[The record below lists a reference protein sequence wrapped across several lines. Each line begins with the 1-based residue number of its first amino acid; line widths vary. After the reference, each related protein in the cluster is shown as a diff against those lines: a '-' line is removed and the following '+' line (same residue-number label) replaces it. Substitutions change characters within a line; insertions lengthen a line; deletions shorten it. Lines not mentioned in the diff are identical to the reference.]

1 MPELTCFRLLDAES
15 PAGPLA
21 EAVRQVNVGQGGA
34 AVFTLDPV
42 SFEQVP
48 NAPFAYWVEEKVRR
62 LFKELPA
69 FESQG
74 RTARQGLA
82 TADDFRFVRCW
93 WEVPVQA
100 DGSPVRRWWPFA
112 KGGAYSPYYADL
124 HLVVNW
130 GRSGAEVKQNIIRK
144 YPYLNGKAEFV
155 AKNPDFYF
163 RPGLTWPRRTTSG
176 MSARALPMGCVFA
189 DKGPAA
195 FVKGGSGDLWGIL
208 GIMQSAHFA
217 HLVSLQLAAA
227 DSAARS
233 YEVGVIQRTP
243 IPGTASPDDLS
254 ELGRL
259 AYSLW
264 ANKRSFDTFQELSHA
279 FVSPWIGAGPD
290 ALSAYEASLT
300 RAHARLLSDESQQQA
315 RADCITERLFGFKV
329 PVEVPEPG
337 TEGQPVDEEEDASG
351 NLDAARMLVSYLTGV
366 TFGRW
371 VIPADPEE
379 LRKPPADPF
388 APLPIHAPGAAPAE
402 AAKLSFAEDAAGE
415 SPLLNSCLAALRQ
428 ATGLASVD
436 GYEQDLA
443 GRLGVPALRDYLNRP
458 AGFFADHLSVY
469 SKSRRKAPIYWP
481 LSTRSG
487 EFILWIYYPQLDA
500 DSLPRLITEVLD
512 PRLRSLNEE
521 IATLVGE
528 GRTAGR
534 RGKLEALRLELSEM
548 RHDFQ
553 ELIAKGY
560 KPDLN
565 DGVLLTACPLAKYF
579 RHAGFRAKLEA
590 CWRELARGD
599 YDWSHLAMSMWPE
612 RVVAACKQDR
622 SITIAHG
629 REDLCPAEPLKAT
642 RGRKKK
648 AD

>member
-21 EAVRQVNVGQGGA
+21 EAVRQVSVGQGGP

-62 LFKELPA
+62 LFKDLPA
-69 FESQG
+69 FESAN
-74 RTARQGLA
+74 RTARVGLQ
-82 TADDFRFVRCW
+82 TGDDFRFVRCW
-93 WEVPVQA
+93 WEVPAQNA
-100 DGSPVRRWWPFA
+100 DSLKRRWWPFA
-112 KGGAYSPYYADL
+112 KGGAFSTYYADL
-124 HLVVNW
+124 HLVVNFQDN
-130 GRSGAEVKQNIIRK
+130 GAELRCCDAARVQNDS
-144 YPYLNGKAEFV
+144 F
-155 AKNPDFYF
+155 FF
-163 RPGLTWPRRTTSG
+163 RPGLTWSTRSQIG
-176 MSARALPMGCVFA
+176 FSIKLLPAGCVFA
-189 DKGPAA
+189 HMGPSA
-195 FVKGGSGDLWGIL
+195 FVNKPED
-208 GIMQSAHFA
+208 AFA
-217 HLVSLQLAAA
+217 YLALLNAA
-227 DSAARS
+227 CTKALIDIIVPVHS
-233 YEVGVIQRTP
+233 YETGAIQRTP
-243 IPGTASPDDLS
+243 IPGAASPDELNQ
-254 ELGRL
+254 LGRL
-259 AYSLW
+259 ASKLW
-264 ANKRSFDTFQELSHA
+264 ASKRSFDTVQEVSHV
-279 FVSPWIGAGPD
+279 FVCPWLGALPA
-290 ALSAYEASLT
+290 ALSICETSLT
-300 RAHARLLSDESQQQA
+300 QTHARLLSDESEKQA
-315 RADCITERLFGFKV
+315 TVDCITEELFGFKV

-366 TFGRW
+366 AFGRW

-402 AAKLSFAEDAAGE
+402 AAKLYFAEDAAGE

-487 EFILWIYYPQLDA
+487 EFILWIYYPKLDP

-512 PRLRSLNEE
+512 PRLRSLSEE

-612 RVVAACKQDR
+612 RVVVACKQDR
-622 SITIAHG
+622 SIAIAHG

>member
-21 EAVRQVNVGQGGA
+21 DAVRQVNAGQGGP

-42 SFEQVP
+42 SFKQVP
-48 NAPFAYWVEEKVRR
+48 NAPFAYWVEEKVRQ
-62 LFKELPA
+62 LFKDLPA
-69 FESQG
+69 FESPD
-74 RTARQGLA
+74 RSARVGLQ
-82 TADDFRFVRCW
+82 TGDDFRFVRCW

-100 DGSPVRRWWPFA
+100 DGLPVRRWWPFA
-112 KGGAYSPYYADL
+112 KGGAFSPYYADL
-124 HLVVNW
+124 YLVVNW
-130 GRSGAEVKQNIIRK
+130 FAGGREMSAFSGSVIR
-144 YPYLNGKAEFV
+144 
-155 AKNPDFYF
+155 NPDFYF

-195 FVKGGSGDLWGIL
+195 FAVGGPESIWGL
-208 GIMQSAHFA
+208 LAIMQSAQFS

-243 IPGTASPDDLS
+243 IPSTASSDDLNK
-254 ELGRL
+254 LGRL

-264 ANKRSFDTFQELSHA
+264 ANKRSFDTLQELSHA
-279 FVSPWIGAGPD
+279 FIAPWTGAGPD

-300 RAHARLLSDESQQQA
+300 QAHARILSDESEQQA
-315 RADCITERLFGFKV
+315 RADRITERLFGFTV
-329 PVEVPEPG
+329 PVEVPVPD
-337 TEGQPVDEEEDASG
+337 TDGQPVDEEEDASG
-351 NLDAARMLVSYLTGV
+351 NLDAARMLISYLTGV
-366 TFGRW
+366 AFGRW
-371 VIPADPEE
+371 VIPADHEE

-388 APLPIHAPGAAPAE
+388 TPLPTQAPGAAPAE
-402 AAKLSFAEDAAGE
+402 AAKLYFAEDSSGE
-415 SPLLNSCLAALRQ
+415 SLMLNGCRAALRQ
-428 ATGLASVD
+428 ATGQASVD

-443 GRLGVPALRDYLNRP
+443 ARLGVPTLRDYLTRP
-458 AGFFADHLSVY
+458 SGFFADHLSVY
-469 SKSRRKAPIYWP
+469 SKSRRKAPVYWP

-487 EFILWIYYPQLDA
+487 EFILWIYYPKLDA

-521 IATLVGE
+521 IASLVGE
-528 GRTAGR
+528 GRIAGR

-548 RHDFQ
+548 RQDFQ

-622 SITIAHG
+622 SIAIAHG

-648 AD
+648 AA

>member
-21 EAVRQVNVGQGGA
+21 EAVRQVNVAQGGA

-62 LFKELPA
+62 LFKEFPA
-69 FESQG
+69 FESEG

-93 WEVPVQA
+93 WEVPAQNA
-100 DGSPVRRWWPFA
+100 DSLKRRWWPFA
-112 KGGAYSPYYADL
+112 KGGAFSPYYADL

-130 GRSGAEVKQNIIRK
+130 HE
-144 YPYLNGKAEFV
+144 NGKELSGFSGSV
-155 AKNPDFYF
+155 VRNPDFYF
-163 RPGLTWPRRTTSG
+163 RPGLTWPLRTSSG
-176 MSARALPMGCVFA
+176 MSARFIPRGCIFGH
-189 DKGPAA
+189 KGPTA
-195 FVKGGSGDLWGIL
+195 FVTGTPDNLWGL
-208 GIMQSAHFA
+208 LAIMQSAHFC

-243 IPGTASPDDLS
+243 IPSTASSDDLS
-254 ELGRL
+254 KLGRL
-259 AYSLW
+259 AYSSW
-264 ANKRSFDTFQELSHA
+264 ANKRSFDSLQELSHA
-279 FVSPWIGAGPD
+279 FVGPWIGAGPD

-300 RAHARLLSDESQQQA
+300 RAHARLLSDESEQQA
-315 RADCITERLFGFKV
+315 KADRITERLFGFKV
-329 PVEVPEPG
+329 PVEVPEPD

-351 NLDAARMLVSYLTGV
+351 NFDAARMLISYLTGV
-366 TFGRW
+366 AFGRW
-371 VIPADPEE
+371 VIPVNPEE

-388 APLPIHAPGAAPAE
+388 APLPTRAPGAAPAE
-402 AAKLSFAEDAAGE
+402 AAKLYFAEDSSGE
-415 SPLLNSCLAALRQ
+415 SLLLNGCRVALRQ
-428 ATGLASVD
+428 ATGQASVD

-443 GRLGVPALRDYLNRP
+443 ARLGVPSLRDYLSRP

-487 EFILWIYYPQLDA
+487 EFILWIYYPKLDA

-534 RGKLEALRLELSEM
+534 RGKLEALRLELVEM
-548 RHDFQ
+548 RQDFQ

-599 YDWSHLAMSMWPE
+599 YDWSHLAMSMRPE
-612 RVVAACKQDR
+612 RVLAACKQDR
-622 SITIAHG
+622 SIAIAHG
-629 REDLCPAEPLKAT
+629 REDLCPSEPPKAT

>member
-1 MPELTCFRLLDAES
+1 V
-15 PAGPLA
+15 
-21 EAVRQVNVGQGGA
+21 VRQVNVGQGGA

-42 SFEQVP
+42 TFEQVP
-48 NAPFAYWVEEKVRR
+48 NAPFAYWVEERVRR
-62 LFKELPA
+62 LFEELPA
-69 FESQG
+69 FESDG
-74 RTARQGLA
+74 RAARQGLA

-93 WEVPVQA
+93 WEVPIQA
-100 DGSPVRRWWPFA
+100 DNSPERRWWPFA

-130 GRSGAEVKQNIIRK
+130 FGGGMEMATFEGAVVR
-144 YPYLNGKAEFV
+144 
-155 AKNPDFYF
+155 NPDFYF

-176 MSARALPMGCVFA
+176 MSARALPRGCVFA

-195 FVKGGSGDLWGIL
+195 FIAGNPESLWGLL

-243 IPGTASPDDLS
+243 IPGSASADDLN

-259 AYSLW
+259 ATKQW
-264 ANKRSFDTFQELSHA
+264 VNKRSVDALQEVSHA
-279 FVSPWIGAGPD
+279 FVSPWTGARPD
-290 ALSAYEASLT
+290 VMSAYEYSLT
-300 RAHARLLSDESQQQA
+300 QTHAQLISDESEQQA
-315 RADCITERLFGFKV
+315 MVDCITERLFGFKV
-329 PVEVPEPG
+329 PVEGPVPEA
-337 TEGQPVDEEEDASG
+337 EEQPVDEEENASG
-351 NLDAARMLVSYLTGV
+351 NIDAARMLISYLIGV
-366 TFGRW
+366 AFGRW
-371 VIPADPEE
+371 VIPGHPEE
-379 LRKPPADPF
+379 LRKPPVDPF
-388 APLPIHAPGAAPAE
+388 APLPAQAPGAAPAE
-402 AAKLSFAEDAAGE
+402 AAKLYFAEDASGE
-415 SPLLNSCLAALRQ
+415 SSILNSCRVALRQ

-443 GRLGVPALRDYLNRP
+443 ARLGVPTLRDYLSRP
-458 AGFFADHLSVY
+458 AAFFADHLSVY

-487 EFILWIYYPQLDA
+487 EFIVWVYYPKLDA

-521 IATLVGE
+521 IATLVAE

-548 RHDFQ
+548 RQDFQ

-565 DGVLLTACPLAKYF
+565 DGVLITACPLAKYF
-579 RHAGFRAKLEA
+579 RYAGFRAKLEA
-590 CWRELARGD
+590 CWRELSRGD
-599 YDWSHLAMSMWPE
+599 YDWSHLAMAMWPE
-612 RVVAACKQDR
+612 RVLAVCKKDR
-622 SITIAHG
+622 SIAIAHG
-629 REDLCPAEPLKAT
+629 REDLCPAEPPKAA

-648 AD
+648 ID

>member
-21 EAVRQVNVGQGGA
+21 DAVRQVNAGQSGV
-34 AVFTLDPV
+34 AVFTVDPV

-69 FESQG
+69 FEAAG
-74 RTARQGLA
+74 RAARQGLA
-82 TADDFRFVRCW
+82 TGDDFRFVRCW
-93 WEVPVQA
+93 WEVPVQTDDA
-100 DGSPVRRWWPFA
+100 PERRWWPFA

-130 GRSGAEVKQNIIRK
+130 FGRGMEMAAFRGAVVR
-144 YPYLNGKAEFV
+144 
-155 AKNPDFYF
+155 NPDFYF

-176 MSARALPMGCVFA
+176 MSARILPKGCVFA

-195 FVKGGSGDLWGIL
+195 FMTGKPETLWGLL

-243 IPGTASPDDLS
+243 IPGTVSSDDLNK
-254 ELGRL
+254 LGRM
-259 AYSLW
+259 AYLLW
-264 ANKRSFDTFQELSHA
+264 ANKRSFDTLQELSHA

-290 ALSAYEASLT
+290 MLSAYEASLT
-300 RAHARLLSDESQQQA
+300 QAHAQLLSDGSEQQSIV
-315 RADCITERLFGFKV
+315 DCITEGLFGFKV
-329 PVEVPEPG
+329 PVAG
-337 TEGQPVDEEEDASG
+337 ASADTEEQSADEDEDASG
-351 NLDAARMLVSYLTGV
+351 NLDAARLLVSYLTGV
-366 TFGRW
+366 AFGRW

-402 AAKLSFAEDAAGE
+402 AAKLYFAEDAAGE

-612 RVVAACKQDR
+612 RVVAACSQDR
-622 SITIAHG
+622 SIAIAHG
-629 REDLCPAEPLKAT
+629 REDLCPAEPLNAT
-642 RGRKKK
+642 HGRKKK